1 VTPASEPQRQ
11 LAAAIGR
18 IPSGL
23 FILTLQRELPSAPG
37 EGKKTI
43 ETGMLASWVQQ
54 CSFTPPQLTV
64 AIRPDRDIANL
75 LVAGSEFTLN
85 ILDDS
90 QTDMIGHFGRG
101 FKLTESPF
109 ANLDVERGESNGP
122 ILSESLAFLTCE
134 VVERVAAGDH
144 DLFISRIVAGRV
156 LSEGHPMVHIRK
168 SGAHY

>member
-1 VTPASEPQRQ
+1 VNPASEPERQ
-11 LAAAIGR
+11 LAAALGR

-23 FILTLQRELPSAPG
+23 FILTLQRNA
-37 EGKKTI
+37 I

-64 AIRPDRDIANL
+64 AIQRGRDIGNL
-75 LVAGSEFTLN
+75 LVAGSPFTLN

-101 FKLTESPF
+101 FKLTDKPF
-109 ANLDVERGESNGP
+109 TDLEVLRGESNGP
-122 ILSESLAFLTCE
+122 VLSEALAFLTCE
-134 VVERVAAGDH
+134 VVQQINAGDH
-144 DLFISRIVAGRV
+144 DLFVSRVVVGRL